1 MIWIDGRLHR
11 DGEATVSAL
20 DHGITVGD
28 GVFETLKVL
37 GGTPVARRRHL
48 DRLARSAAAMGFE
61 LPDRAVLERAIEEV
75 VAANRLA
82 DCRLRLTV
90 TSGEGP
96 LGSGRELSRP
106 TVVAAV
112 TPLDVVPPT
121 TAVVTVPWVR
131 NERSPLAG
139 VKSTSYGE
147 NVVALARA
155 RAAGASEA
163 ILANTRGELCE
174 GTGSNIFLVLD
185 GELLTPP
192 LSSGC
197 LAGIARSL
205 VLEAC
210 AVVERAVPLEALTEA
225 AEVFLTSSIRDV
237 QAVGS
242 VDGRVL
248 SAPGPRTEAAAAAY
262 HALLARN
269 LDP

>member
-1 MIWIDGRLHR
+1 MIWIDGSLVR
-11 DGEATVSAL
+11 DDEATVSAL

-28 GVFETLKVL
+28 GIFETFKVL

-48 DRLARSAAAMGFE
+48 ERLARSAAAMGFT
-61 LPDRAVLERAIEEV
+61 LPDAALLDRAIDEV
-75 VAANRLA
+75 VAANGLA

-90 TSGEGP
+90 TTGEGP
-96 LGSGRELSRP
+96 LGSGRAPSTP

-112 TPLDVVPPT
+112 TALEPVAAT
-121 TAVVTVPWVR
+121 TTVITVPWVR

-163 ILANTRGELCE
+163 IFANTRGELCE
-174 GTGSNIFLVLD
+174 GTGTNVFLVLE
-185 GELLTPP
+185 GELVTPP

-205 VLEAC
+205 VLESSP
-210 AVVERAVPLEALTEA
+210 VVERSVPYEALA
-225 AEVFLTSSIRDV
+225 DADDIFLTSSIRDL
-237 QAVGS
+237 QAGAA
-242 VDGRVL
+242 VDDRSL
-248 SAPGPRTEAAAAAY
+248 AAPGPRTIAATAAY
-262 HALLARN
+262 QALLAKD